1 MENIVCGLMNG
12 EYSIEPN
19 DTMPISNEEQA
30 GHVKAENGIK
40 PVMFK
45 NLIGR
50 GHPEFSGK
58 QQQDAQ
64 EFFLHLLT
72 VIAQEFF
79 SPSTDSNGTRKQETR
94 TNESCIFLTSIQG
107 RGQIRMWSNQAG
119 VLQQ

>member
-1 MENIVCGLMNG
+1 MNG

-30 GHVKAENGIK
+30 GHVSIFSTNFSIAYPDGRQFRQKDKFLLLIFQVKAENGIK

-64 EFFLHLLT
+64 VGDPT
-72 VIAQEFF
+72 
-79 SPSTDSNGTRKQETR
+79 
-94 TNESCIFLTSIQG
+94 
-107 RGQIRMWSNQAG
+107 
-119 VLQQ
+119 